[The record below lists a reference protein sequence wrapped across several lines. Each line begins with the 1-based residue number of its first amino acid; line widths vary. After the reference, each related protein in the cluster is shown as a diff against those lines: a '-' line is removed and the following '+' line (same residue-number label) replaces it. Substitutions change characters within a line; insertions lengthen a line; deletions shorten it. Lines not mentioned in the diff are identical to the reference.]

1 MKAIK
6 AILSFCITVLKSS
19 PVLTESKNG
28 FMIYNPISQSDFAK
42 LERLCEKADWM
53 CKTFPE
59 AYTID
64 KTTGK
69 PVLQKERTWMGKA
82 IVQEELSLDELMS
95 QATEIQAK

>member
-19 PVLTESKNG
+19 PALTESKNG
-28 FMIYNPISQSDFAK
+28 FMIYKPISQSDFAQ

-64 KTTGK
+64 KCEVISDAHIWIGK
-69 PVLQKERTWMGKA
+69 QSAKK
-82 IVQEELSLDELMS
+82 ELSVDELMS